1 MNEINAQTSTQKPIS
16 ETLQLKI
23 SDIKI
28 IAVKEYFNQNDLRLI
43 QKLFFSIMNPTF
55 LSQRQKIK
63 IFFQEYENIFL
74 TSTIFDVITSITCHL
89 IINKDYVFI
98 STTLLSDFIDF
109 VMVSVLGISKHDK
122 DKSTMTYVVESIIP
136 IIKPIQ
142 NDEQFIIGL
151 NLKFLL
157 EKDSVIACQYL
168 VLDILGKGV
177 YGDVYLIKDI
187 FTDQIFAF
195 KLFKEPIDCD
205 TEIANLCHL
214 ANISNVVKPVSV
226 IEIIFFG
233 VAFCGYL
240 MPYFDAGTLEEY
252 AKKHSLHERTP
263 EKRNK
268 LLSIF
273 WELLEILRKCHEL
286 GVCHN
291 DIKPHNI
298 LMTEDGH
305 PHIAD
310 WGLSSVSPDKLMW
323 YTDIDFLIVSKP
335 FRDPFTWS
343 IFNQK
348 KQMRKGEKQP
358 KYRASFLADIWEIIL
373 CIISILS
380 NDRYLKCPIFDVFQN
395 GGYFK
400 SFSQILINKAID
412 SVLDESEQAFNHFLK
427 KWLDIRVFMT
437 LNEVPQNDS
446 NLLLRMYDE
455 LFEDLKKFFQ
465 NEPERTRT
473 KQKVKEQVE

>member
-1 MNEINAQTSTQKPIS
+1 
-16 ETLQLKI
+16 
-23 SDIKI
+23 
-28 IAVKEYFNQNDLRLI
+28 LI
-43 QKLFFSIMNPTF
+43 QKFFFSIMKPTF
-55 LSQRQKIK
+55 ISQRQKIK

-74 TSTIFDVITSITCHL
+74 TSTIFDVITSITYHL
-89 IINKDYVFI
+89 IPT
-98 STTLLSDFIDF
+98 TTLLSDFMDFMDF
-109 VMVSVLGISKHDK
+109 VMVSVLGISKLD
-122 DKSTMTYVVESIIP
+122 TMKYVVGTISV

-151 NLKFLL
+151 NAKFLL
-157 EKDSVIACQYL
+157 EKDCVIACQYL
-168 VLDILGKGV
+168 VLGILGNGV

-214 ANISNVVKPVSV
+214 ATISNVVKPVSV
-226 IEIIFFG
+226 IEINFFG

-298 LMTEDGH
+298 LMTKDGH

-310 WGLSSVSPDKLMW
+310 WGLSSVSLDKLMW
-323 YTDIDFLIVSKP
+323 YTDINSLIVSKP
-335 FRDPFTWS
+335 FRDPFTWW
-343 IFNQK
+343 IFSQ
-348 KQMRKGEKQP
+348 QEQTRKGEKKP
-358 KYRASFLADIWEIIL
+358 KYRASFLVDIWGIL
-373 CIISILS
+373 LCVIWILS
-380 NDRYLKCPIFDVFQN
+380 NNRYLKCPIFDVFQN
-395 GGYFK
+395 GEYFEK
-400 SFSQILINKAID
+400 NSQILINKAID
-412 SVLDESEQAFNHFLK
+412 SVLDDKSEQDFNLFLK
-427 KWLDIRVFMT
+427 KWLDISVFMT
-437 LNEVPQNDS
+437 LNKVPQNDS
-446 NLLLRMYDE
+446 DLLLRKYDE
-455 LFEDLKKFFQ
+455 LFEDFNNFFHR
-465 NEPERTRT
+465 EPEQTEMSRN
-473 KQKVKEQVE
+473 K